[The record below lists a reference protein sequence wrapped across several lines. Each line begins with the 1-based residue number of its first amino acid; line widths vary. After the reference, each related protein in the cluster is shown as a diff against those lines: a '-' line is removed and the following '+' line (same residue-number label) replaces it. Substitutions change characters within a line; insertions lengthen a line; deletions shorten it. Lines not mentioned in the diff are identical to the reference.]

1 MKKFKLCDLCVS
13 AVIKKCAPAPR
24 AKRAVS
30 IKLIKMNEVLTLLK
44 PRIWP
49 LKNRGLSKANGN
61 SNARLFLLGSFG
73 LLFWSGIFAVSWR
86 VLVYFKGIE
95 DIGDILGY
103 KLLSMMLVV
112 SFALLL
118 FSSILT
124 SLSKLYLSRDLLL
137 VHSFPVSSY
146 KIFIT
151 RWIDSTIDSAW
162 MVIIY
167 TLPVFISYG
176 IVYQVGVFY
185 YFNTMISMMCL
196 AVIASAI
203 STLLVMAAVIIIP
216 ASRMKSVFILMGILF
231 FVVIYLAIRLSQPE
245 LLVDPEVFDSV
256 MVYIT
261 SLQTPSSPFLP
272 SSWAYDSIRSALSG
286 SFSNCLFFTALSLS
300 FAGMIV
306 SVMIFL
312 SDAIYFKGFSKTQNA
327 SARLIKYNVTRD
339 RIFNFL
345 PGPVKSF
352 AVKEIKTFLRDQ
364 TQWTQIFL
372 IAALVV
378 IYVYN
383 FKVLPLEKSPIKT
396 VYLQNLFSFLNMGL
410 ALFVLTAVTARF
422 AYPAVSLER
431 EAFWLVKTSPLSIR
445 TFLWIKF
452 FIYYLPLLILTEIL
466 IVATN
471 ILLQVT
477 PFMMILSTLTIFFI
491 VPGIVAMGIGL
502 GAAYPDFKAENPT
515 QTITSFGGL
524 VFMIV
529 CAGYIGLVVII
540 EAGPVYHLFMA
551 DIRNKIITLPAW
563 IWIVGSFTLVLVLS
577 LLAISMPMRFGERR
591 LSQLLT

>member
-1 MKKFKLCDLCVS
+1 
-13 AVIKKCAPAPR
+13 
-24 AKRAVS
+24 
-30 IKLIKMNEVLTLLK
+30 MNEVLTLLK

-61 SNARLFLLGSFG
+61 SNARFLLLGSFG
-73 LLFWSGIFAVSWR
+73 LLFWCGIFAVSWR
-86 VLVYFKGIE
+86 VLIYFKGIE
-95 DIGDILGY
+95 EIGDILGY
-103 KLLSMMLVV
+103 KLLSMMLVI

-137 VHSFPVSSY
+137 VHSMPVSSY

-167 TLPVFISYG
+167 TLPVFVSYG
-176 IVYQVGVFY
+176 IVYQTGVFY
-185 YFNTMISMMCL
+185 YANTIISMMCL
-196 AVIASAI
+196 AVVASVI
-203 STLLVMAAVIIIP
+203 STMTVMAAVIFIP
-216 ASRMKSVFILMGILF
+216 ASRMKSVFIFMGILF

-245 LLVDPEVFDSV
+245 LLVDPEVFDTV
-256 MVYIT
+256 LVYVT

-286 SFSNCLFFTALSLS
+286 SISSSLFFTALSLS
-300 FAGMIV
+300 FAGMILFA
-306 SVMIFL
+306 MIFL
-312 SDAIYFKGFSKTQNA
+312 SDAIYFKGFSKTQTA
-327 SARLIKYNVTRD
+327 PARLFKNGVTSYK
-339 RIFNFL
+339 IFNFL

-352 AVKEIKTFLRDQ
+352 TVKEIKSFLRDQ

-396 VYLQNLFSFLNMGL
+396 EYLQNLFSFLNMGL
-410 ALFVLTAVTARF
+410 ALFVLTAVAARF

-452 FIYYLPLLILTEIL
+452 FIYYLPLLILTEVL

-477 PFMMILSTLTIFFI
+477 PFMMTLSTLTVFFI

-524 VFMIV
+524 VFMIA

-540 EAGPVYHLFMA
+540 EAGPVYNLFMA
-551 DIRNKIITLPAW
+551 GIRNKTITLSAW
-563 IWIVGSFTLVLVLS
+563 IWIIGSFSLVLVLS
-577 LLAISMPMRFGERR
+577 LLAIFMPMRFGEKR
-591 LSQLLT
+591 LSELLT

>member
-1 MKKFKLCDLCVS
+1 
-13 AVIKKCAPAPR
+13 
-24 AKRAVS
+24 
-30 IKLIKMNEVLTLLK
+30 MNDIITLLK

-49 LKNRGLSKANGN
+49 LKNRGLSDANGK
-61 SNARLFLLGSFG
+61 SNTRFLLLGSFG
-73 LLFWSGIFAVSWR
+73 LLLWCGIFAVSWR
-86 VLVYFKGIE
+86 VLIYFKGVE
-95 DIGDILGY
+95 EIGDILGY

-137 VHSFPVSSY
+137 VHSLPVSSY

-151 RWIDSTIDSAW
+151 RWIDSTLESTW

-167 TLPVFISYG
+167 TLPVFIAYG
-176 IVYQVGVFY
+176 LVYQSGLFY
-185 YFNTMISMMCL
+185 YLSTTITMLCL
-196 AVIASAI
+196 ATIASAI
-203 STLLVMAAVIIIP
+203 STLMVMIAVLFIP
-216 ASRMKSVFILMGILF
+216 ASRMKSVFIFMGILF
-231 FVVIYLAIRLSQPE
+231 FVVIYLAIRLSKPE

-286 SFSNCLFFTALSLS
+286 SIGDSLFFTALSLS
-300 FAGMIV
+300 FAGMLLFATIL
-306 SVMIFL
+306 I

-327 SARLIKYNVTRD
+327 PVRLFKKHVASD

-345 PGPVKSF
+345 PGPMKSF
-352 AVKEIKTFLRDQ
+352 MVKEIKTFLRDQ
-364 TQWTQIFL
+364 TQWTQVFL
-372 IAALVV
+372 IATLVV

-410 ALFVLTAVTARF
+410 ALFVLTAVAARF
-422 AYPAVSLER
+422 TYPAVSLER
-431 EAFWLVKTSPLSIR
+431 EAFWLVKTSPLSLR
-445 TFLWIKF
+445 TFLWVKF

-471 ILLQVT
+471 ILLKVT
-477 PFMMILSTLTIFFI
+477 PFMMALSGLTVFLV

-502 GAAYPDFKAENPT
+502 GAAYPDFKAQNPT
-515 QTITSFGGL
+515 QTVTSFGGL
-524 VFMIV
+524 VFMIA
-529 CAGYIGLVVII
+529 CAAYIGLVIII
-540 EAGPVYHLFMA
+540 EAGPVYNLFMA
-551 DIRNKIITLPAW
+551 GIHNKTISLSIW
-563 IWIVGSFTLVLVLS
+563 IWTVGSFTLVLVIN
-577 LLAISMPMRFGERR
+577 LLAISLPMRFGEKR
-591 LSQLLT
+591 LSELMT

>member
-1 MKKFKLCDLCVS
+1 
-13 AVIKKCAPAPR
+13 
-24 AKRAVS
+24 
-30 IKLIKMNEVLTLLK
+30 MNEVLTLLK
-44 PRIWP
+44 PRIWHAR
-49 LKNRGLSKANGN
+49 KRGSSKANGR
-61 SNARLFLLGSFG
+61 SGARVFLLGSFG
-73 LLFWSGIFAVSWR
+73 LLFWCGIFAVSWR

-95 DIGDILGY
+95 DIGDILGF

-137 VHSFPVSSY
+137 VHSLPVSSY
-146 KIFIT
+146 KIFIA
-151 RWIDSTIDSAW
+151 RWIDSTIESAW

-167 TLPVFISYG
+167 TLPVLISYG
-176 IVYQVGVFY
+176 IVYQAGIFY
-185 YFNTMISMMCL
+185 YVNTMISMLCL
-196 AVIASAI
+196 AAIASAI
-203 STLLVMAAVIIIP
+203 STLLVMTAVIFIP
-216 ASRMKSVFILMGILF
+216 ASRMKSVFIFMGILS

-272 SSWAYDSIRSALSG
+272 SSWIYDSIRSALS
-286 SFSNCLFFTALSLS
+286 SSISSSLFFTALALS
-300 FAGMIV
+300 FTGMIV
-306 SVMIFL
+306 FALVL
-312 SDAIYFKGFSKTQNA
+312 LADAIYFKGFSKTQNA
-327 SARLIKYNVTRD
+327 PARLLKKNVVGD

-345 PGPVKSF
+345 PGPIKSF
-352 AVKEIKTFLRDQ
+352 TVKEIKTFLRDQ

-383 FKVLPLEKSPIKT
+383 FKVLPLEKSPIRT

-410 ALFVLTAVTARF
+410 ALFVLTAITARF
-422 AYPAVSLER
+422 AYPAVSMEK

-452 FIYYLPLLILTEIL
+452 FIYYFPLLILTEVL

-477 PFMMILSTLTIFFI
+477 PFMMTLSTLTVFFT
-491 VPGIVAMGIGL
+491 VPGIVAMGVGL

-524 VFMIV
+524 VFMIF
-529 CAGYIGLVVII
+529 CAGYIGLVVLI
-540 EAGPVYHLFMA
+540 EAGPVYNLFMA
-551 DIRNKIITLPAW
+551 GIRSKVISLSAW
-563 IWIVGSFTLVLVLS
+563 IWIFGSFILVLILSVLATS
-577 LLAISMPMRFGERR
+577 LPMRFGERR
-591 LSQLLT
+591 LSELQI

>member
-1 MKKFKLCDLCVS
+1 MND
-13 AVIKKCAPAPR
+13 VI
-24 AKRAVS
+24 
-30 IKLIKMNEVLTLLK
+30 TLLK

-49 LKNRGLSKANGN
+49 LKHRGLTNTNGK
-61 SNARLFLLGSFG
+61 SSARFLLLGSFG
-73 LLFWSGIFAVSWR
+73 LLFWFGIFGISWR
-86 VLVYFKGIE
+86 VLTYFKGIE

-137 VHSFPVSSY
+137 VHSLPVSSY

-151 RWIDSTIDSAW
+151 RWIDSTLESAW

-167 TLPVFISYG
+167 TLPVFVSYG
-176 IVYQVGVFY
+176 LVYQSGPFY
-185 YFNTMISMMCL
+185 YMNIMITMLCL
-196 AVIASAI
+196 AAIASTI
-203 STLLVMAAVIIIP
+203 STLMVMIAVIFIP
-216 ASRMKSVFILMGILF
+216 ASRMKSIFIFMGILF
-231 FVVIYLAIRLSQPE
+231 FVVIYLAIRLSKPE
-245 LLVDPEVFDSV
+245 LLVDPEVFDTV
-256 MVYIT
+256 LVYIT

-272 SSWAYDSIRSALSG
+272 SSWAYDSIRFALSG
-286 SFSNCLFFTALSLS
+286 SIGDSLFFTALSFC

-306 SVMIFL
+306 FAMILL

-327 SARLIKYNVTRD
+327 PARLFKNHLAGE

-345 PGPVKSF
+345 PGPIKSF
-352 AVKEIKTFLRDQ
+352 TIKEIKTFLRDQ
-364 TQWTQIFL
+364 TQWTQLFL

-477 PFMMILSTLTIFFI
+477 PFMMALSGLTVFLV

-502 GAAYPDFKAENPT
+502 GAAYPDFKAQNPT
-515 QTITSFGGL
+515 QTVTSFGGL
-524 VFMIV
+524 VFMIA

-540 EAGPVYHLFMA
+540 EAGPVYNLFMA
-551 DIRNKIITLPAW
+551 SIHNKTISLSIW
-563 IWIVGSFTLVLVLS
+563 IWIVGSFALVLVLS
-577 LLAISMPMRFGERR
+577 LLAIFLPMRFGERY
-591 LSQLLT
+591 LSKLLI

>member
-1 MKKFKLCDLCVS
+1 
-13 AVIKKCAPAPR
+13 
-24 AKRAVS
+24 
-30 IKLIKMNEVLTLLK
+30 MNEVLTLLK

-61 SNARLFLLGSFG
+61 SNARFLLLGAFG
-73 LLFWSGIFAVSWR
+73 LLFWCGIFAVSWR
-86 VLVYFKGIE
+86 VLIYFKGIE
-95 DIGDILGY
+95 EIGDILGY
-103 KLLSMMLVV
+103 KLLSMMLVI

-137 VHSFPVSSY
+137 VHSMPVSSY

-167 TLPVFISYG
+167 TLPVFVSYG
-176 IVYQVGVFY
+176 IVYQTGVFY
-185 YFNTMISMMCL
+185 YANTIISMMCL
-196 AVIASAI
+196 AVVASEI
-203 STLLVMAAVIIIP
+203 STMTVMAAVIFIP
-216 ASRMKSVFILMGILF
+216 ASRMKSVFIFMGILF

-245 LLVDPEVFDSV
+245 LLVDPEVFDTV
-256 MVYIT
+256 LVYVT

-286 SFSNCLFFTALSLS
+286 SISSSLFFTALSLS
-300 FAGMIV
+300 FAGMILFA
-306 SVMIFL
+306 MIFL
-312 SDAIYFKGFSKTQNA
+312 SDAIYFKGFSKTQTA
-327 SARLIKYNVTRD
+327 PARLFKNGVTSYK
-339 RIFNFL
+339 IFNFL

-352 AVKEIKTFLRDQ
+352 TVKEIKSFLRDQ

-396 VYLQNLFSFLNMGL
+396 EYLQNLFSFLNMGL
-410 ALFVLTAVTARF
+410 ALFVLTAVAARF

-452 FIYYLPLLILTEIL
+452 FIYYLPLLILTEVL

-477 PFMMILSTLTIFFI
+477 PFMMTLSTLTVFFI

-524 VFMIV
+524 VFMIA

-540 EAGPVYHLFMA
+540 EAGPVYNLFMA
-551 DIRNKIITLPAW
+551 GIRNKTITLSAW
-563 IWIVGSFTLVLVLS
+563 IWIIGSFSLVLVLS
-577 LLAISMPMRFGERR
+577 LLAIFMPMRFGEKR
-591 LSQLLT
+591 LSELPT

>member
-1 MKKFKLCDLCVS
+1 
-13 AVIKKCAPAPR
+13 
-24 AKRAVS
+24 
-30 IKLIKMNEVLTLLK
+30 MNDIITLLK

-49 LKNRGLSKANGN
+49 LKNRGLSDANGK
-61 SNARLFLLGSFG
+61 SNTRFLLLGSFG
-73 LLFWSGIFAVSWR
+73 LLLWCGIFAVSWR
-86 VLVYFKGIE
+86 VLIYFKGVE
-95 DIGDILGY
+95 EIGDILGY

-137 VHSFPVSSY
+137 VHSLPVSSY

-151 RWIDSTIDSAW
+151 RWIDSTLESTW

-167 TLPVFISYG
+167 TLPVFIAYG
-176 IVYQVGVFY
+176 LVYQSGLFY
-185 YFNTMISMMCL
+185 YLSTTITMLCL
-196 AVIASAI
+196 ATIASAI
-203 STLLVMAAVIIIP
+203 STLMVMIAVLFIP
-216 ASRMKSVFILMGILF
+216 ASRMKSVFIFMGILF
-231 FVVIYLAIRLSQPE
+231 FVVIYLAIRLSKPE

-286 SFSNCLFFTALSLS
+286 SIGDSLFFTALSLS
-300 FAGMIV
+300 FAGMLLFATIL
-306 SVMIFL
+306 I

-327 SARLIKYNVTRD
+327 PVRLFKKHVAGD

-345 PGPVKSF
+345 PGPMKSF
-352 AVKEIKTFLRDQ
+352 MVKEIKTFLRDQ
-364 TQWTQIFL
+364 TQWTQVFL
-372 IAALVV
+372 IATLVV

-396 VYLQNLFSFLNMGL
+396 VYLQNLFSFLNMAL

-431 EAFWLVKTSPLSIR
+431 EAFWLVKTSPLSVR
-445 TFLWIKF
+445 TFLWVKF

-477 PFMMILSTLTIFFI
+477 PFMMALSGFTVFLV

-502 GAAYPDFKAENPT
+502 GAAFPDFKAQNPT
-515 QTITSFGGL
+515 QTVTSFGGL
-524 VFMIV
+524 VFMIA
-529 CAGYIGLVVII
+529 CAAYIGLVIII
-540 EAGPVYHLFMA
+540 EAGPVYNLFMA
-551 DIRNKIITLPAW
+551 GIHNKTISLSIW
-563 IWIVGSFTLVLVLS
+563 IWTVGSFTLVLVIN
-577 LLAISMPMRFGERR
+577 LLAISLPMRFGERR
-591 LSQLLT
+591 LSELMT